1 VSAPGASDWCVI
13 RGADVLLRLRVQPRA
28 SHEGIAGERAGRLCV
43 RVSSPPVDGAANQRL
58 IEILARALELP
69 RSSFEIVG
77 GASSRDKNVLV
88 RAAGTRHAQ
97 IQAQLQAAIAAGK

>member
-1 VSAPGASDWCVI
+1 
-13 RGADVLLRLRVQPRA
+13 
-28 SHEGIAGERAGRLCV
+28 
-43 RVSSPPVDGAANQRL
+43 L